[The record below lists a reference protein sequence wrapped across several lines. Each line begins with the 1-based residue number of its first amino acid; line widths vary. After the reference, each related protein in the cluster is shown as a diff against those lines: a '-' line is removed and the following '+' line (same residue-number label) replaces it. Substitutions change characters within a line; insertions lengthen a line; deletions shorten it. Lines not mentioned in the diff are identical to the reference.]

1 MDFDPRILVVTGDG
15 AEGEA
20 LCHQLDSEG
29 WTTITAPS
37 PEAAEIVLEDFPIE
51 AAILVAGEADT
62 DVAPVAAR
70 LKGLSSPRYLPVIA
84 LLGRAP
90 TAEESATVDLA
101 MTAPA
106 HPVQLRIRLEQLVRA
121 ALAEEELNLRI
132 ETFRQQ
138 GQAIDLPGTDLTPVR
153 VLAAGKPDRR
163 FLALSNALADDGA
176 EVVAA
181 PTPYTAFDYLHESPF
196 DAAVLW
202 GAEDHAPALSI
213 ASGMKRN
220 TRLYH
225 IPVML
230 YLSDGAQI
238 DAADLFGRGFADVAA
253 ADTDERE
260 TARRLLA
267 MARFHR
273 RQTGVRRAL
282 ESVRGSGLTDPD
294 TGLFTRD
301 LFAQHLVRVSE
312 TSARR
317 RRPLSICVLKVT
329 MTEPVEEARRDGWLA
344 RALPQIGTMVS
355 RLIRTEDTAARLSR
369 EVFALALPGTTEAQA
384 RIAAQRIVAVIGCT
398 AFEAGPGRSPFVVDF
413 ELGVAEQRAG
423 EAPSRALERASAALA
438 SEVMASEEVSPQ
450 ARPR

>member
-1 MDFDPRILVVTGDG
+1 MDFDPRILVVTGDE

-20 LCHQLDSEG
+20 LCQQLDSEG

-37 PEAAEIVLEDFPIE
+37 PEAAAIVLEDFPIE
-51 AAILVAGEADT
+51 AAVLVAGEADA
-62 DVAPVAAR
+62 DVSAVAAR
-70 LKGLSSPRYLPVIA
+70 LKGLASPRYLPVIA
-84 LLGRAP
+84 LMGRAP
-90 TAEESATVDLA
+90 TPEESTTVDLA

-132 ETFRQQ
+132 DTFRQQ
-138 GQAIDLPGTDLTPVR
+138 GQTIDLPVTDLTPVR

-163 FLALSNALADDGA
+163 FLALSNALTEDGA

-230 YLSDGAQI
+230 YLNDGAQM
-238 DAADLFGRGFADVAA
+238 DASDLFGRGFADVAA

-301 LFAQHLVRVSE
+301 LFAQHLGRVSE
-312 TSARR
+312 ASRER
-317 RRPLSICVLKVT
+317 RRPLSLCVLKVT
-329 MTEPVEEARRDGWLA
+329 MTEPVEEARRDGWLT

-355 RLIRTEDTAARLSR
+355 RLIRTEDTAARLSS

-413 ELGVAEQRAG
+413 ELGVAEQRTG
-423 EAPSRALERASAALA
+423 EAPARTLERASASLA
-438 SEVMASEEVSPQ
+438 TDTRVAS
-450 ARPR
+450 

>member
-1 MDFDPRILVVTGDG
+1 MDFDPRILVVTGDE

-20 LCHQLDSEG
+20 LCRQLDSEG

-37 PEAAEIVLEDFPIE
+37 PEAAAIVLEDFPIE
-51 AAILVAGEADT
+51 AAVLVAGDT
-62 DVAPVAAR
+62 DADVSAVAAR
-70 LKGLSSPRYLPVIA
+70 LKGLASPRYLPVIA
-84 LLGRAP
+84 LMGRAP
-90 TAEESATVDLA
+90 TSEESTTVDLA

-138 GQAIDLPGTDLTPVR
+138 GQAIDLPMTDLTPVR

-163 FLALSNALADDGA
+163 FLALSNALAEDGA

-230 YLSDGAQI
+230 YLNDGAQM
-238 DAADLFGRGFADVAA
+238 DASDLFARGFADVAA

-301 LFAQHLVRVSE
+301 LFAQHLGRVSE
-312 TSARR
+312 ASREL
-317 RRPLSICVLKVT
+317 RRPLSLCVLKVT
-329 MTEPVEEARRDGWLA
+329 MTDPVEEARRDGWLA

-355 RLIRTEDTAARLSR
+355 RLIRTEDTAARLSS

-413 ELGVAEQRAG
+413 ELGVAEQRSG
-423 EAPSRALERASAALA
+423 EAPARTLERASASLA
-438 SEVMASEEVSPQ
+438 TDTRVAS
-450 ARPR
+450 

>member
-1 MDFDPRILVVTGDG
+1 LDFDPRILVVTGDE

-20 LCHQLDSEG
+20 LCRQLDSEG
-29 WTTITAPS
+29 WTTISTPS
-37 PEAAEIVLEDFPIE
+37 PEAAAIVLEDFPIE
-51 AAILVAGEADT
+51 AAVLVAGAGDAD
-62 DVAPVAAR
+62 VSGVAAR
-70 LKGLSSPRYLPVIA
+70 LKGLASPRYLPVIA
-84 LLGRAP
+84 LMGRAP
-90 TAEESATVDLA
+90 TREESTTVDLA

-132 ETFRQQ
+132 DTFRQQ
-138 GQAIDLPGTDLTPVR
+138 GQAIDLPVTDLTPVR

-163 FLALSNALADDGA
+163 FLALSNALAEDGA

-230 YLSDGAQI
+230 YLNDGAQM
-238 DAADLFGRGFADVAA
+238 DASDLFGRGFADVAA

-301 LFAQHLVRVSE
+301 LFAQHLGRVSE
-312 TSARR
+312 ASRER
-317 RRPLSICVLKVT
+317 RRPLSLCVLKVT
-329 MTEPVEEARRDGWLA
+329 MTDPVEQARRDGWLA

-355 RLIRTEDTAARLSR
+355 RLIRTEDTAARLSS

-413 ELGVAEQRAG
+413 ELGVAEQRSG
-423 EAPSRALERASAALA
+423 EAPARTLERASASLA
-438 SEVMASEEVSPQ
+438 TDTRVAS
-450 ARPR
+450 

>member
-1 MDFDPRILVVTGDG
+1 MDFDPRILVVTGDET
-15 AEGEA
+15 EGEA
-20 LCHQLDSEG
+20 LCRQLDSEG

-37 PEAAEIVLEDFPIE
+37 PEAAAIVLEDFPIE
-51 AAILVAGEADT
+51 AAVLVAGAGDAD
-62 DVAPVAAR
+62 VSGVAAR
-70 LKGLSSPRYLPVIA
+70 LKGLASPRYLPVIA
-84 LLGRAP
+84 LMGRAP
-90 TAEESATVDLA
+90 TPEESTTVDLA

-132 ETFRQQ
+132 DTFRQQ
-138 GQAIDLPGTDLTPVR
+138 GQAIDLPVTDLTPVR

-163 FLALSNALADDGA
+163 FLALSNALTEDGA

-230 YLSDGAQI
+230 YLNDGAQM
-238 DAADLFGRGFADVAA
+238 DASDLFGRGFADVAA

-301 LFAQHLVRVSE
+301 LFAQHLGRVSE
-312 TSARR
+312 ASRER
-317 RRPLSICVLKVT
+317 RRPLSLCVLKVT
-329 MTEPVEEARRDGWLA
+329 MTDPVEEARRDGWLA

-355 RLIRTEDTAARLSR
+355 RLIRTEDTAARLSSV
-369 EVFALALPGTTEAQA
+369 VFALALPGTTEAQA

-413 ELGVAEQRAG
+413 ELGVAEQRSG
-423 EAPSRALERASAALA
+423 EAPARTLERASASLA
-438 SEVMASEEVSPQ
+438 TDTRVAS
-450 ARPR
+450 

>member
-1 MDFDPRILVVTGDG
+1 TP
-15 AEGEA
+15 
-20 LCHQLDSEG
+20 
-29 WTTITAPS
+29 
-37 PEAAEIVLEDFPIE
+37 
-51 AAILVAGEADT
+51 
-62 DVAPVAAR
+62 
-70 LKGLSSPRYLPVIA
+70 
-84 LLGRAP
+84 
-90 TAEESATVDLA
+90 EESTTVDLA

-132 ETFRQQ
+132 DTFRQQ
-138 GQAIDLPGTDLTPVR
+138 GQTIDLPVTDLTPVR

-163 FLALSNALADDGA
+163 FLALSNALTEDGA

-230 YLSDGAQI
+230 YLNDGAQM
-238 DAADLFGRGFADVAA
+238 DASDLFGRGFADVAA

-260 TARRLLA
+260 TARRLMA

-301 LFAQHLVRVSE
+301 LFAQHLGRVSE
-312 TSARR
+312 ASRER
-317 RRPLSICVLKVT
+317 RRPLSLCVLKVT
-329 MTEPVEEARRDGWLA
+329 MTDPVEEARRDGWLA

-355 RLIRTEDTAARLSR
+355 RLIRTEDTAARLSS

-413 ELGVAEQRAG
+413 ELGVAEQQAG
-423 EAPSRALERASAALA
+423 EPPSRALERASAALA
-438 SEVMASEEVSPQ
+438 SEVMASEEISPPAQ
-450 ARPR
+450 PR

>member
-1 MDFDPRILVVTGDG
+1 MDFDPRILVVTGDET
-15 AEGEA
+15 EGEA
-20 LCHQLDSEG
+20 LCRQLDSEG

-37 PEAAEIVLEDFPIE
+37 PEAAAIVLEDFPIE
-51 AAILVAGEADT
+51 AAVLVAGAGDAD
-62 DVAPVAAR
+62 VSGVAAR
-70 LKGLSSPRYLPVIA
+70 LKGLASPRYLPVIA
-84 LLGRAP
+84 LMGRAP
-90 TAEESATVDLA
+90 TPEESTTVDLA

-132 ETFRQQ
+132 DTFRQQ
-138 GQAIDLPGTDLTPVR
+138 GQAIDLPVTDLTPVR

-163 FLALSNALADDGA
+163 FLALSNALTEDGA

-230 YLSDGAQI
+230 YLNDGAQM
-238 DAADLFGRGFADVAA
+238 DASDLFGRGFADVAA

-301 LFAQHLVRVSE
+301 LFAQHLGRVSE
-312 TSARR
+312 ASRER
-317 RRPLSICVLKVT
+317 RRPLSLCVLKVT
-329 MTEPVEEARRDGWLA
+329 MTDPVEEARRDGWLA
-344 RALPQIGTMVS
+344 RALPQFGTMVS
-355 RLIRTEDTAARLSR
+355 RLIRTEDTAARLSS

-413 ELGVAEQRAG
+413 ELGVAEQRSG
-423 EAPSRALERASAALA
+423 EAPARTLERASASLA
-438 SEVMASEEVSPQ
+438 TDTRVAS
-450 ARPR
+450 

>member
-1 MDFDPRILVVTGDG
+1 LDFDPRILVVTGDET
-15 AEGEA
+15 EGEA
-20 LCHQLDSEG
+20 LCRQLDSEG

-37 PEAAEIVLEDFPIE
+37 PEAAAIVLEDFPIE
-51 AAILVAGEADT
+51 AAVLVAGDT
-62 DVAPVAAR
+62 DGDVSGVAAL
-70 LKGLSSPRYLPVIA
+70 LKGLASPRYLPTIA
-84 LLGRAP
+84 LMGRAP
-90 TAEESATVDLA
+90 TSEESTTVDLV

-132 ETFRQQ
+132 DTFRQQ
-138 GQAIDLPGTDLTPVR
+138 GQAIDLPVTDLTPVR

-163 FLALSNALADDGA
+163 FLALSNALAEDGA

-230 YLSDGAQI
+230 YLNDGAQM
-238 DAADLFGRGFADVAA
+238 DASDLFGRGFADVAA

-282 ESVRGSGLTDPD
+282 ESVRGSGLTDAD

-301 LFAQHLVRVSE
+301 LFAQHLGRVSE
-312 TSARR
+312 ASRER
-317 RRPLSICVLKVT
+317 RRPLSLCVLKVT
-329 MTEPVEEARRDGWLA
+329 MTEPVEEARRGGWLA

-355 RLIRTEDTAARLSR
+355 RLIRTEDTAARLSS

-413 ELGVAEQRAG
+413 ELGVAEQQAG
-423 EAPSRALERASAALA
+423 EAPARTLERASASLA
-438 SEVMASEEVSPQ
+438 TDTRVAS
-450 ARPR
+450 

>member
-1 MDFDPRILVVTGDG
+1 LDFDPRILVVTGDE
-15 AEGEA
+15 AEGET
-20 LCHQLDSEG
+20 LCLQLDSEG
-29 WTTITAPS
+29 WTTISASS
-37 PEAAEIVLEDFPIE
+37 PEAAAIVLEDFPIE
-51 AAILVAGEADT
+51 AAVLVAGAGDAD
-62 DVAPVAAR
+62 VSAVAAR
-70 LKGLSSPRYLPVIA
+70 LKGLASPRYLPVIA
-84 LLGRAP
+84 LIGRAP
-90 TAEESATVDLA
+90 TPEESTTVDLA

-106 HPVQLRIRLEQLVRA
+106 HPVQLRLRLEQLVRA

-132 ETFRQQ
+132 DTFRQQ
-138 GQAIDLPGTDLTPVR
+138 GQAIDLPVTDLTPVR

-163 FLALSNALADDGA
+163 FLALSNALAEDGA

-230 YLSDGAQI
+230 YLNDGAQM
-238 DAADLFGRGFADVAA
+238 DASDLFGRGFADVAA

-260 TARRLLA
+260 TARRLMA

-301 LFAQHLVRVSE
+301 LFAQHLGRVSE
-312 TSARR
+312 ASRER
-317 RRPLSICVLKVT
+317 RRPLSLCVLKVT

-355 RLIRTEDTAARLSR
+355 RLIRTEDTAARLSS

-413 ELGVAEQRAG
+413 ELGVAEQQAG
-423 EAPSRALERASAALA
+423 EAPARTLERASASLA
-438 SEVMASEEVSPQ
+438 TDTRVAS
-450 ARPR
+450 

>member
-1 MDFDPRILVVTGDG
+1 MDFDPRILVVTGDE

-20 LCHQLDSEG
+20 LCRQLDSEG
-29 WTTITAPS
+29 WTTISATS
-37 PEAAEIVLEDFPIE
+37 HEAGAIVLEDFPIE
-51 AAILVAGEADT
+51 AAILVAGEADA

-70 LKGLSSPRYLPVIA
+70 LKGLASPRYLPVIA
-84 LLGRAP
+84 LMGRAP
-90 TAEESATVDLA
+90 TPEESTTVDLA

-132 ETFRQQ
+132 DTFRQQ
-138 GQAIDLPGTDLTPVR
+138 GQAIDLPLSDLTPVR

-163 FLALSNALADDGA
+163 FLALSNALAEDGA

-230 YLSDGAQI
+230 YLNDGAQM
-238 DAADLFGRGFADVAA
+238 DASDLFGRGFADVAA

-260 TARRLLA
+260 TARRLMA

-301 LFAQHLVRVSE
+301 LFAQHLGRVSE
-312 TSARR
+312 ASRER
-317 RRPLSICVLKVT
+317 RRPLSLCVLKVT

-355 RLIRTEDTAARLSR
+355 RLIRTEDTAARLSS

-413 ELGVAEQRAG
+413 ELGVAEQQAG
-423 EAPSRALERASAALA
+423 EAPARTLERASSTLA
-438 SEVMASEEVSPQ
+438 TDTRVAS
-450 ARPR
+450 

>member
-1 MDFDPRILVVTGDG
+1 MDFDPRILVVAGDS
-15 AEGEA
+15 AEGDS
-20 LCHQLDSEG
+20 LCDLLDAEN
-29 WTTITAPS
+29 WATITADS
-37 PEAAEIVLEDFPIE
+37 AEAAEVVLSDFPIE
-51 AAILVAGEADT
+51 AAILVVGADGS
-62 DVAPVAAR
+62 DIPALASR
-70 LKGLSSPRYLPVIA
+70 LKTLAAPRYLPVIA
-84 LLGRAP
+84 LMGRAP
-90 TAEESATVDLA
+90 TAVELDAVDLA
-101 MTAPA
+101 MRTPA

-132 ETFRQQ
+132 ETFRQN
-138 GQAIDLPGTDLTPVR
+138 GQEIDVPGPGSEPVR

-163 FLALSNALADDGA
+163 FLALSNTLSEDGA
-176 EVVAA
+176 DVVAA
-181 PTPYTAFDYLHESPF
+181 PTPYTAFDYLHETPF

-213 ASGMKRN
+213 AAGMKRN

-230 YLSDGAQI
+230 YLSDGALI
-238 DAADLFGRGFADVAA
+238 DSADLFGRGFADVAA

-294 TGLFTRD
+294 TGLFTRA

-312 TSARR
+312 ASRQR

-329 MTEPVEEARRDGWLA
+329 MTDPVEEARRDGWLA

-355 RLIRTEDTAARLSR
+355 RLIRTEDTAARLSS
-369 EVFALALPGTTEAQA
+369 EVFALALPGTSEAQA
-384 RIAAQRIVAVIGCT
+384 RIAAERIVAVIGCT
-398 AFEAGPGRSPFVVDF
+398 AFEAGPGRSPFVVEF
-413 ELGVAEQRAG
+413 ELGVAEQRTG
-423 EAPSRALERASAALA
+423 ELPARTLERASGALA
-438 SEVMASEEVSPQ
+438 SE
-450 ARPR
+450 ARAAG

>member
-1 MDFDPRILVVTGDG
+1 LDFDPRILVVTGDE
-15 AEGEA
+15 AEGDT
-20 LCHQLDSEG
+20 LCRQLDSEG

-37 PEAAEIVLEDFPIE
+37 PEAAAIVLEDFPIE
-51 AAILVAGEADT
+51 AAVLMAGSADA
-62 DVAPVAAR
+62 DVSAVAAR
-70 LKGLSSPRYLPVIA
+70 LKGLASPRYLPVIA
-84 LLGRAP
+84 LMGRAP
-90 TAEESATVDLA
+90 TPEESTTVDLA

-138 GQAIDLPGTDLTPVR
+138 GQAIDLPMTDLTPVR

-163 FLALSNALADDGA
+163 FLALSNALAEDGA

-230 YLSDGAQI
+230 YLNDGAQM
-238 DAADLFGRGFADVAA
+238 DASDLFGRGFADVAA

-260 TARRLLA
+260 TARRLMA

-301 LFAQHLVRVSE
+301 LFAQHLGRVSE
-312 TSARR
+312 ASRER
-317 RRPLSICVLKVT
+317 RRPLSLCVLKVT
-329 MTEPVEEARRDGWLA
+329 MTDPVEEARRDGWLA

-355 RLIRTEDTAARLSR
+355 RLIRTEDTAARLSS

-413 ELGVAEQRAG
+413 ELGVAEQRSG
-423 EAPSRALERASAALA
+423 EAPARTLERASSSLVADTRAA
-438 SEVMASEEVSPQ
+438 S
-450 ARPR
+450 

>member
-1 MDFDPRILVVTGDG
+1 LDFDPRILVVTGDE

-20 LCHQLDSEG
+20 LCRQLDSEG
-29 WTTITAPS
+29 WTTISTPS
-37 PEAAEIVLEDFPIE
+37 PEAAAIVLEDFPIE
-51 AAILVAGEADT
+51 AAVLVAGKTDAD
-62 DVAPVAAR
+62 VSAVAAR
-70 LKGLSSPRYLPVIA
+70 LKGLASPRYLPVIA
-84 LLGRAP
+84 LMGRAP
-90 TAEESATVDLA
+90 TSEESTTVDLA

-132 ETFRQQ
+132 DTFRQQ
-138 GQAIDLPGTDLTPVR
+138 GQGIDLPVTDLTPVR

-163 FLALSNALADDGA
+163 FLALSNALAEDGA

-230 YLSDGAQI
+230 YLNDGAQM
-238 DAADLFGRGFADVAA
+238 DASDLFGRGFADVAA

-301 LFAQHLVRVSE
+301 LFAQHLGRVSE
-312 TSARR
+312 ASRER
-317 RRPLSICVLKVT
+317 RRPLSLCVLKVT
-329 MTEPVEEARRDGWLA
+329 MTDPVEEARRDGWLA

-355 RLIRTEDTAARLSR
+355 RLIRTEDTAARLSS

-413 ELGVAEQRAG
+413 ELGVAEQRSG
-423 EAPSRALERASAALA
+423 EAPARTLERASSVLA
-438 SEVMASEEVSPQ
+438 KD
-450 ARPR
+450 ARARVTP

>member
-1 MDFDPRILVVTGDG
+1 MDFDPRILVVTGDET
-15 AEGEA
+15 EGEA
-20 LCHQLDSEG
+20 LCRQLDSEG

-37 PEAAEIVLEDFPIE
+37 PEAAAIVLEDFPIE
-51 AAILVAGEADT
+51 AAVLVAGAGDAD
-62 DVAPVAAR
+62 VSGVAAR
-70 LKGLSSPRYLPVIA
+70 LKGLASPRYLPVIA
-84 LLGRAP
+84 LMGRAP
-90 TAEESATVDLA
+90 TPEESTTVDLA

-132 ETFRQQ
+132 DTFRQQ
-138 GQAIDLPGTDLTPVR
+138 GQAIDLPVTDLTPVR

-163 FLALSNALADDGA
+163 FLALSNALTEDGA

-230 YLSDGAQI
+230 YLNDGAQM
-238 DAADLFGRGFADVAA
+238 DASDLFGRGFADVAA

-301 LFAQHLVRVSE
+301 LFAQHLGRVSE
-312 TSARR
+312 ASRER
-317 RRPLSICVLKVT
+317 RRPLSLCVLKVT
-329 MTEPVEEARRDGWLA
+329 MTDPVEEARRDGWLA

-355 RLIRTEDTAARLSR
+355 RLIRTEDTAARLSS

-413 ELGVAEQRAG
+413 ELGVAEQRSG
-423 EAPSRALERASAALA
+423 EAPARTLERASASLA
-438 SEVMASEEVSPQ
+438 TDTRVAS
-450 ARPR
+450 

>member
-1 MDFDPRILVVTGDG
+1 MDFDPRILVVTGDET
-15 AEGEA
+15 EGEA
-20 LCHQLDSEG
+20 LCRQLDSEG
-29 WTTITAPS
+29 WTTITASS
-37 PEAAEIVLEDFPIE
+37 PETAEIVLEDFPIE
-51 AAILVAGEADT
+51 AAILVVSDT
-62 DVAPVAAR
+62 DQDVSEVAAR
-70 LKGLSSPRYLPVIA
+70 LKGLSSPRYLPVIT
-84 LLGRAP
+84 LMGRAP

-138 GQAIDLPGTDLTPVR
+138 GQAIDLPGFDPAPVR
-153 VLAAGKPDRR
+153 ILAAGKPDRR
-163 FLALSNALADDGA
+163 FLALSNALGEDGA

-238 DAADLFGRGFADVAA
+238 DASDLFGRGFADVAA

-260 TARRLLA
+260 TARRLMA

-312 TSARR
+312 TSRQR
-317 RRPLSICVLKVT
+317 RRPLSVCVLKVS
-329 MTEPVEEARRDGWLA
+329 MTDPVEDARRDGWLA

-355 RLIRTEDTAARLSR
+355 RLIRTEDTAARLSS

-384 RIAAQRIVAVIGCT
+384 RIAAQRIGAVIGCT
-398 AFEAGPGRSPFVVDF
+398 AFEAGPGLSPFMVDF
-413 ELGVAEQRAG
+413 ELGVAEQQAG
-423 EAPSRALERASAALA
+423 EAPSRALERASAALESEAARAA
-438 SEVMASEEVSPQ
+438 S
-450 ARPR
+450 

>member
-1 MDFDPRILVVTGDG
+1 MDFDPRILVVTGDET
-15 AEGEA
+15 EGEA
-20 LCHQLDSEG
+20 LCRQLDSEG

-37 PEAAEIVLEDFPIE
+37 PEAAAIVLEDFPIE
-51 AAILVAGEADT
+51 AAVLVAGAGDAD
-62 DVAPVAAR
+62 VSGVAAR
-70 LKGLSSPRYLPVIA
+70 LKGLASPRYLPVIA
-84 LLGRAP
+84 LMGRAP
-90 TAEESATVDLA
+90 TPEESTTVDLA

-132 ETFRQQ
+132 DTFRQQ
-138 GQAIDLPGTDLTPVR
+138 GQAIDLPVTDLTPVR

-163 FLALSNALADDGA
+163 FLALSNALTEDGA

-230 YLSDGAQI
+230 YLNDGAQM
-238 DAADLFGRGFADVAA
+238 DASDLFGRGFADVAA

-301 LFAQHLVRVSE
+301 LFAQHLGRVSE
-312 TSARR
+312 ASRER
-317 RRPLSICVLKVT
+317 RRPLSLCVLKVT
-329 MTEPVEEARRDGWLA
+329 MTDPVEEARRDGWMA

-355 RLIRTEDTAARLSR
+355 RLIRTEDTAARLSS

-413 ELGVAEQRAG
+413 ELGVAEQRSG
-423 EAPSRALERASAALA
+423 EAPARTLERASASLA
-438 SEVMASEEVSPQ
+438 TDTRVAS
-450 ARPR
+450 

>member
-1 MDFDPRILVVTGDG
+1 MDFDPRILVVAGDDSE
-15 AEGEA
+15 ADA
-20 LCHQLDSEG
+20 LCRLLDSEG
-29 WTTITAPS
+29 WTTVTAS
-37 PEAAEIVLEDFPIE
+37 TPEAAEIVLEDFPIE
-51 AAILVAGEADT
+51 AAILLGGDG
-62 DVAPVAAR
+62 DVAAVATR
-70 LKGLSSPRYLPVIA
+70 LKDLASPRYLAVIA
-84 LLGRAP
+84 LMTRAASA
-90 TAEESATVDLA
+90 AEVEAVDLA

-132 ETFRQQ
+132 ETFRQN
-138 GQAIDLPGTDLTPVR
+138 GQPIDVPPVEAPVR
-153 VLAAGKPDRR
+153 ILAAGKPDRR
-163 FLALSNALADDGA
+163 FLALSNALTEDGA

-202 GAEDHAPALSI
+202 GAEDQAPALSI

-230 YLSDGAQI
+230 YLSRGAEI
-238 DAADLFGRGFADVAA
+238 DAADLYGRGFADVAA
-253 ADTDERE
+253 ADTEEHE

-273 RQTGVRRAL
+273 RQVGVRRAL

-301 LFAQHLVRVSE
+301 LFAQHLGRVSE
-312 TSARR
+312 AARER
-317 RRPLSICVLKVT
+317 RRPLSVCVLKVS
-329 MTEPVEEARRDGWLA
+329 MTPAVEEARRDGWLS

-355 RLIRTEDTAARLSR
+355 RLIRTEDTAARLSS
-369 EVFALALPGTTEAQA
+369 EVFALALPGTTEAHA

-413 ELGVAEQRAG
+413 ELGVAEQQPG
-423 EAPSRALERASAALA
+423 EAPARALERASAALA
-438 SEVMASEEVSPQ
+438 SES
-450 ARPR
+450 ARAAG

>member
-1 MDFDPRILVVTGDG
+1 MDFDPRILVVTGDET
-15 AEGEA
+15 EGEA
-20 LCHQLDSEG
+20 LCRQLDSEG

-37 PEAAEIVLEDFPIE
+37 PEAAAIVLEDFPIE
-51 AAILVAGEADT
+51 AAVLVAGAGDAD
-62 DVAPVAAR
+62 VSGVAAR
-70 LKGLSSPRYLPVIA
+70 LKGLASPRYLPVIA
-84 LLGRAP
+84 LMGRAP
-90 TAEESATVDLA
+90 TPEESTTVDLA

-132 ETFRQQ
+132 DTFRQQ
-138 GQAIDLPGTDLTPVR
+138 GQAIDLPVTDLTPVR

-163 FLALSNALADDGA
+163 FLALSNALTEDGA

-181 PTPYTAFDYLHESPF
+181 PTPYTAFVYLHESPF

-230 YLSDGAQI
+230 YLNDGAQM
-238 DAADLFGRGFADVAA
+238 DASDLFGRGFADVAA

-301 LFAQHLVRVSE
+301 LFAQHLGRVSE
-312 TSARR
+312 ASRER
-317 RRPLSICVLKVT
+317 RRPLSLCVLKVT
-329 MTEPVEEARRDGWLA
+329 MTDPVEEARRDGWLA

-355 RLIRTEDTAARLSR
+355 RLIRTEDTAARLSS

-413 ELGVAEQRAG
+413 ELGVAEQRSG
-423 EAPSRALERASAALA
+423 EAPARTLERASASLA
-438 SEVMASEEVSPQ
+438 TDTRVAS
-450 ARPR
+450 

>member
-1 MDFDPRILVVTGDG
+1 MDFDPRILVVTGDET
-15 AEGEA
+15 EGEA
-20 LCHQLDSEG
+20 LCRQLDSEG

-37 PEAAEIVLEDFPIE
+37 PEAASIVLEDFPIE
-51 AAILVAGEADT
+51 AAILVAGEADA
-62 DVAPVAAR
+62 DISAVAAR
-70 LKGLSSPRYLPVIA
+70 LKGLASPRYLPVIA
-84 LLGRAP
+84 LMGRAP
-90 TAEESATVDLA
+90 TPEESTTVDLA

-132 ETFRQQ
+132 DTFRQQ
-138 GQAIDLPGTDLTPVR
+138 GQAIDLPATDLTPVR

-163 FLALSNALADDGA
+163 FLALSNALAEDGA

-230 YLSDGAQI
+230 YLNDGAQM
-238 DAADLFGRGFADVAA
+238 DASDLFGRGFADVAA

-282 ESVRGSGLTDPD
+282 ESVRGLDLMDAS
-294 TGLFTRD
+294 TGLFTPE
-301 LFAQHLVRVSE
+301 LFAAHLGRVAEASRVRK
-312 TSARR
+312 
-317 RRPLSICVLKVT
+317 RPLSVCVLRVRE
-329 MTEPVEEARRDGWLA
+329 TEPVTWARQGGWLD
-344 RALPQIGTMVS
+344 RAMPQIGAMVS
-355 RLIRTEDTAARLSR
+355 RLVRVEDTPARLAK

-413 ELGVAEQRAG
+413 ELGVAEQRSG
-423 EAPSRALERASAALA
+423 EAPARTLERASASLA
-438 SEVMASEEVSPQ
+438 TDTRVAS
-450 ARPR
+450 

>member
-1 MDFDPRILVVTGDG
+1 MDFDPRILVVTGDE

-20 LCHQLDSEG
+20 LCQQLDSEG

-37 PEAAEIVLEDFPIE
+37 PEAAAIVLEDFPIE
-51 AAILVAGEADT
+51 AAVLVAGEADA
-62 DVAPVAAR
+62 DVSAVAAR
-70 LKGLSSPRYLPVIA
+70 LKGLASPRYLPVIA
-84 LLGRAP
+84 LMGRAP
-90 TAEESATVDLA
+90 TPEESTTVDLA

-132 ETFRQQ
+132 DTFRQQ
-138 GQAIDLPGTDLTPVR
+138 GQTIDLPVTDLTPVR

-163 FLALSNALADDGA
+163 FLALSNALTEDGA

-230 YLSDGAQI
+230 YLNDGAQM
-238 DAADLFGRGFADVAA
+238 DASDLFGRGFADVAA

-301 LFAQHLVRVSE
+301 LFAQHLGRVSE
-312 TSARR
+312 ASRER
-317 RRPLSICVLKVT
+317 RRPLSLCVLKVT
-329 MTEPVEEARRDGWLA
+329 MTDPVEEARRDGWLA

-355 RLIRTEDTAARLSR
+355 RLIRTEDTAARLSS

-413 ELGVAEQRAG
+413 ELGVAEQQAG
-423 EAPSRALERASAALA
+423 EAPARTLERASASLA
-438 SEVMASEEVSPQ
+438 TDTRVAS
-450 ARPR
+450 

>member
-1 MDFDPRILVVTGDG
+1 MDFDPRILVVTGDE

-20 LCHQLDSEG
+20 LCQQLDSEG

-37 PEAAEIVLEDFPIE
+37 PEAAAIVLEDFPIE
-51 AAILVAGEADT
+51 AAVLVAGEADA
-62 DVAPVAAR
+62 DVSAVAAR
-70 LKGLSSPRYLPVIA
+70 LKGLASPRYLPVIA
-84 LLGRAP
+84 LMGRAP
-90 TAEESATVDLA
+90 TPEESTTVDLA

-132 ETFRQQ
+132 DTFRQQ
-138 GQAIDLPGTDLTPVR
+138 GQTIDLPVTDLTPVR

-163 FLALSNALADDGA
+163 FLALSNALTEDGA

-230 YLSDGAQI
+230 YLNDGAQM
-238 DAADLFGRGFADVAA
+238 DASDLFGRGFADVAA

-301 LFAQHLVRVSE
+301 LFAQHLGRVSE
-312 TSARR
+312 ASRER
-317 RRPLSICVLKVT
+317 RRPLSLCVLKVT

-355 RLIRTEDTAARLSR
+355 RLIRTEDTAARLSS

-413 ELGVAEQRAG
+413 ELGVAEQRTG
-423 EAPSRALERASAALA
+423 EAPARTLERASASLA
-438 SEVMASEEVSPQ
+438 TDTRV
-450 ARPR
+450 ARAEP

>member
-1 MDFDPRILVVTGDG
+1 MDFDPRILVVTGDE

-20 LCHQLDSEG
+20 LCQQLDSEG
-29 WTTITAPS
+29 WTTISAPS
-37 PEAAEIVLEDFPIE
+37 PEAAAIVLEDFPIE
-51 AAILVAGEADT
+51 AAVLVAGAGDAD
-62 DVAPVAAR
+62 VSGVAAR
-70 LKGLSSPRYLPVIA
+70 LKGLASPRYLPVIA
-84 LLGRAP
+84 LMGRAP
-90 TAEESATVDLA
+90 TPEESTTVDLA

-132 ETFRQQ
+132 DTFRQQ
-138 GQAIDLPGTDLTPVR
+138 GQAIDLPTTDLTPVR

-163 FLALSNALADDGA
+163 FLALSNALAEDGA

-230 YLSDGAQI
+230 YLNDGAQM
-238 DAADLFGRGFADVAA
+238 DASDLFGRGFADVAA

-260 TARRLLA
+260 TARRLMA

-301 LFAQHLVRVSE
+301 LFAQHLGRVSE
-312 TSARR
+312 ASRER
-317 RRPLSICVLKVT
+317 RRPLSLCVLKVT
-329 MTEPVEEARRDGWLA
+329 MTDPVEEARRDGWLA

-355 RLIRTEDTAARLSR
+355 RLIRTEDTAARLSS

-413 ELGVAEQRAG
+413 ELGVAEQQAG
-423 EAPSRALERASAALA
+423 EAPARTLERASASLA
-438 SEVMASEEVSPQ
+438 TDTRVAS
-450 ARPR
+450 

>member
-1 MDFDPRILVVTGDG
+1 MDFDPRILVVTGDE

-20 LCHQLDSEG
+20 LCLQLDSEG
-29 WTTITAPS
+29 WTTISASS
-37 PEAAEIVLEDFPIE
+37 PEAAAIVLEDFPIE
-51 AAILVAGEADT
+51 AAVLVAGAGDAD
-62 DVAPVAAR
+62 VSAVAAR
-70 LKGLSSPRYLPVIA
+70 LKGLASPRYLPVIA
-84 LLGRAP
+84 LMGRAP
-90 TAEESATVDLA
+90 TPEESTTVDLA

-132 ETFRQQ
+132 DTFRQQ
-138 GQAIDLPGTDLTPVR
+138 GQAIDLPTTDLTPVR

-163 FLALSNALADDGA
+163 FLALSNALAEDGA

-230 YLSDGAQI
+230 YLNDGAQM
-238 DAADLFGRGFADVAA
+238 DASDLFGRGFADVAA

-301 LFAQHLVRVSE
+301 LFAQHLGRVSE
-312 TSARR
+312 ASRER
-317 RRPLSICVLKVT
+317 RRPLSLCVLKVT

-355 RLIRTEDTAARLSR
+355 RLIRTEDTAARLSS

-413 ELGVAEQRAG
+413 ELGVAEQEAG
-423 EAPSRALERASAALA
+423 EAPARTLERASASLA
-438 SEVMASEEVSPQ
+438 TDTRVAS
-450 ARPR
+450 

>member
-1 MDFDPRILVVTGDG
+1 LDFDPRILVVTGDET
-15 AEGEA
+15 EGEA
-20 LCHQLDSEG
+20 LCRQLDSEG

-37 PEAAEIVLEDFPIE
+37 PEAAAIVLEDFPIE
-51 AAILVAGEADT
+51 AAVLVAGDRDG
-62 DVAPVAAR
+62 DVSAVAAR
-70 LKGLSSPRYLPVIA
+70 LKGLASPRYLPVIA
-84 LLGRAP
+84 LMGRAP
-90 TAEESATVDLA
+90 TPEESTTVDLA

-132 ETFRQQ
+132 DTFRQQ
-138 GQAIDLPGTDLTPVR
+138 GQAIDLPTTDLTPVR

-163 FLALSNALADDGA
+163 FLALSNALAEDGA

-230 YLSDGAQI
+230 YLNDGAQM
-238 DAADLFGRGFADVAA
+238 DASDLFGRGFADVAA

-301 LFAQHLVRVSE
+301 LFAQHLGRVSE
-312 TSARR
+312 ASRKR
-317 RRPLSICVLKVT
+317 RRPLSLCVLKVT
-329 MTEPVEEARRDGWLA
+329 MTEPVEEARRGGWLA

-355 RLIRTEDTAARLSR
+355 RLIRTEDTAARLSS

-413 ELGVAEQRAG
+413 ELGVAEQRSG
-423 EAPSRALERASAALA
+423 EAPARTLERASASLA
-438 SEVMASEEVSPQ
+438 TDTRVAS
-450 ARPR
+450 

>member
-1 MDFDPRILVVTGDG
+1 MDFDPRILVVTGDE

-20 LCHQLDSEG
+20 LCRQLDSEG
-29 WTTITAPS
+29 WTTISTPS
-37 PEAAEIVLEDFPIE
+37 PEAAAIVLEDFPIE
-51 AAILVAGEADT
+51 AAVLVAGKTDAD
-62 DVAPVAAR
+62 VSAVAAR
-70 LKGLSSPRYLPVIA
+70 LKGLASPRYLPVIA
-84 LLGRAP
+84 LMGRAP
-90 TAEESATVDLA
+90 TSEESTTVDLA

-132 ETFRQQ
+132 DTFRQQ
-138 GQAIDLPGTDLTPVR
+138 GQGIDLPVTDLTPVR

-163 FLALSNALADDGA
+163 FLALSNALAEDGA

-230 YLSDGAQI
+230 YLNDGAQM
-238 DAADLFGRGFADVAA
+238 DASDLFGRGFADVAA

-301 LFAQHLVRVSE
+301 LFAQHLGRVSE
-312 TSARR
+312 ASRER
-317 RRPLSICVLKVT
+317 RRPLSLCVLKVT
-329 MTEPVEEARRDGWLA
+329 MTDPVEEARRDGWLA

-355 RLIRTEDTAARLSR
+355 RLIRTEDTAARLSS

-413 ELGVAEQRAG
+413 ELGVAEQRSG
-423 EAPSRALERASAALA
+423 EAPARTLERASSVLA
-438 SEVMASEEVSPQ
+438 KD
-450 ARPR
+450 ARARVTP

>member
-1 MDFDPRILVVTGDG
+1 MDFDPRILVVTGDE

-20 LCHQLDSEG
+20 LCRQLDSEG
-29 WTTITAPS
+29 WTTISTPS
-37 PEAAEIVLEDFPIE
+37 PEAAAIVLEDFPIE
-51 AAILVAGEADT
+51 AAVLVAGAGDAD
-62 DVAPVAAR
+62 VSGVAAR
-70 LKGLSSPRYLPVIA
+70 LKGLASPRYLPVIA
-84 LLGRAP
+84 LMGRAP
-90 TAEESATVDLA
+90 TSEESTTVDMA

-132 ETFRQQ
+132 DTFRQQ
-138 GQAIDLPGTDLTPVR
+138 GQAIDLPVTDLTPVR

-163 FLALSNALADDGA
+163 FLALSNALAEDGA

-230 YLSDGAQI
+230 YLNDGAQM
-238 DAADLFGRGFADVAA
+238 DASDLFGRGFADVAA

-301 LFAQHLVRVSE
+301 LFAQHLGRVSE
-312 TSARR
+312 ASRER
-317 RRPLSICVLKVT
+317 RRPLSLCVLKVT
-329 MTEPVEEARRDGWLA
+329 MTDPVEEARRDGWLA

-355 RLIRTEDTAARLSR
+355 RLIRTEDTAARLSS

-413 ELGVAEQRAG
+413 ELGVAEQRSG
-423 EAPSRALERASAALA
+423 EAPARTLERASESLA
-438 SEVMASEEVSPQ
+438 TDTRVAS
-450 ARPR
+450 

>member
-15 AEGEA
+15 AEGES
-20 LCHQLDSEG
+20 LCRQLDAEG
-29 WTTITAPS
+29 WITITATS

-51 AAILVAGEADT
+51 AAILVGGAADP

-70 LKGLSSPRYLPVIA
+70 LKSLASPRYLPVIA
-84 LLGRAP
+84 LMGRAT
-90 TAEESATVDLA
+90 TAEESSTVDLA
-101 MTAPA
+101 MSAPA

-132 ETFRQQ
+132 DTFRQQ
-138 GQAIDLPGTDLTPVR
+138 GQAIDLPATDLNPVR

-163 FLALSNALADDGA
+163 FLALSNALEDGGA

-230 YLSDGAQI
+230 YLSDGAQM
-238 DAADLFGRGFADVAA
+238 DASDLFGRGFADVAA

-301 LFAQHLVRVSE
+301 LFAQHLVRVSDA
-312 TSARR
+312 ARQR
-317 RRPLSICVLKVT
+317 RRPLSLCVLKVT
-329 MTEPVEEARRDGWLA
+329 MTDPVEEARRDGWLA

-355 RLIRTEDTAARLSR
+355 RLIRTEDTAARLSS
-369 EVFALALPGTTEAQA
+369 EVFALALPGTTEAHA

-423 EAPSRALERASAALA
+423 EAPARTLERASSALGTEA
-438 SEVMASEEVSPQ
+438 RARVSP
-450 ARPR
+450 

>member
-1 MDFDPRILVVTGDG
+1 LDFDPRILVVTGDE

-20 LCHQLDSEG
+20 LCRQLDSEG

-37 PEAAEIVLEDFPIE
+37 PEAAAIVLEDFPIE
-51 AAILVAGEADT
+51 AAVLVAGDT
-62 DVAPVAAR
+62 DADVSAVAAR
-70 LKGLSSPRYLPVIA
+70 LKGLASPRYLPVIA
-84 LLGRAP
+84 LMGRAP
-90 TAEESATVDLA
+90 TPEESTTVDLA

-132 ETFRQQ
+132 DTFRQQ
-138 GQAIDLPGTDLTPVR
+138 GQAIDLPVTDLTPVR

-163 FLALSNALADDGA
+163 FLALSNALAEDGA

-230 YLSDGAQI
+230 YLNDGAQM
-238 DAADLFGRGFADVAA
+238 DASDLFGRGFADVAA

-301 LFAQHLVRVSE
+301 LFAQHLGRVSE
-312 TSARR
+312 ASRER
-317 RRPLSICVLKVT
+317 RRPLSLCVLKVT
-329 MTEPVEEARRDGWLA
+329 MTDPVEEARRDGWLA

-355 RLIRTEDTAARLSR
+355 RLIRTEDTAARLSS

-413 ELGVAEQRAG
+413 ELGVAEQRSG
-423 EAPSRALERASAALA
+423 EAPARTLERASASLA
-438 SEVMASEEVSPQ
+438 TDTRVAS
-450 ARPR
+450 